1 MNMRV
6 ISGFLL
12 EVWVPYSFM
21 LPTFFVSDIYSDFDK
36 YRNCGERFHC
46 ISNNKCIDRGLVCDS
61 VDNCGDYSD
70 ERDSDGTT
78 CKRTGTLMTS

>member
-46 ISNNKCIDRGLVCDS
+46 ISNNKCIDRGL
-61 VDNCGDYSD
+61 
-70 ERDSDGTT
+70 
-78 CKRTGTLMTS
+78 